1 MKLKVTFNWCVWLTV
16 FVVIVTAA
24 DLPQGPDRGSG
35 LEKNGTGNS
44 PLTDAGSISTST
56 GAPTTTK
63 PNKLRRDSGLLTD
76 NDVDAL
82 PASTVE
88 GPPQIESRQ
97 GRLAPSGPVQTH
109 RSNVAYA
116 SSSGVRSPQGPT
128 RSGPRPPAPPT
139 PDEGPLPPA
148 PPLDVTEIRCLKMA
162 SRERFS
168 AVLSM
173 PEGLLGSNPIFEDKP
188 AIDPITSRICQI
200 QPASRPGTFQ
210 LEVTNL
216 DACGVKSC
224 NQNGEPWLCVTL
236 RFPVL
241 AGLKLPEDEIIEIR
255 CKQQDRTVAE
265 KKDIDFDGDR
275 FSPRV
280 EEKSPLTFTGGKQ
293 EFLCEIGLFRRLP
306 GTSLFSQRIGP
317 GSAVELGEEVQ
328 LRSIVRSN
336 DGWFY
341 SKLTDVV
348 VRRLKKQT
356 SASNDGSAIL
366 VQQDGCR
373 NPAYR
378 AIATQHPQRDARSSL
393 LNNFNFRVFLFQD
406 MDAGDSIVISA
417 RVFAC
422 IEASDCAPTLCG
434 DDRGQGFG
442 RRKRSSS
449 SSWNETQIS
458 DSEQIVQTDGSGK
471 TREIFIEQLVFPNGT
486 IASASSRHLKGWE
499 TDLALRV
506 AMPGDYYTGTRTVPL
521 HSLESHCFL
530 YLMMTVGLGTALGV
544 TTLLVSIYCICTC
557 RRRGNKSVATSEA
570 PPRAVPSP
578 AVTTGAT
585 TALETFMMEACY
597 PELQVLDALSRTV
610 RQKKQNVHDE
620 IIKLYGAAAAAAE
633 LTKSNTSTNGNV
645 YSSEPRPS
653 LKQLKR
659 HQQQAQERTAKQN
672 ANQNVTTV
680 VVGPNEPQR
689 RGNNDALY
697 WEIGQHQHSHQIL
710 PPTPV

>member
-1 MKLKVTFNWCVWLTV
+1 MMKMKVKFEKCVWLMV
-16 FVVIVTAA
+16 FIVIVTTAA
-24 DLPQGPDRGSG
+24 DPPKGPDRGSG
-35 LEKNGTGNS
+35 LKINATGNS
-44 PLTDAGSISTST
+44 PLTDAGISISTST

-76 NDVDAL
+76 NDVDGL
-82 PASTVE
+82 PAIVE

-97 GRLAPSGPVQTH
+97 GRLAPSGSVQTH
-109 RSNVAYA
+109 RSNVAYT
-116 SSSGVRSPQGPT
+116 SSGGVRSPQGPT
-128 RSGPRPPAPPT
+128 RGSPRPPAPPP

-173 PEGLLGSNPIFEDKP
+173 PEGLVGSNPIFEDKP

-241 AGLKLPEDEIIEIR
+241 AGLKLPEDEIVEIR

-265 KKDIDFDGDR
+265 KKDIDFDGE
-275 FSPRV
+275 FSPRI
-280 EEKSPLTFTGGKQ
+280 EEKSPVTFTGGKQ

-356 SASNDGSAIL
+356 SASNEGSAIL
-366 VQQDGCR
+366 VLQDGCR

-378 AIATQHPQRDARSSL
+378 TIATQHPQRDVRSSL

-406 MDAGDSIVISA
+406 MDDGDSIVISA

-422 IEASDCAPTLCG
+422 IEAIDCAPTLCG

-449 SSWNETQIS
+449 SWNETRVS
-458 DSEQIVQTDGSGK
+458 DSEQTDGSGK
-471 TREIFIEQLVFPNGT
+471 TREILIEQLVFPNGT
-486 IASASSRHLKGWE
+486 VASASSRHLKGWE

-506 AMPGDYYTGTRTVPL
+506 AMPGDYYNGARAVPL

-544 TTLLVSIYCICTC
+544 TTLLVSIYCMCTC
-557 RRRGNKSVATSEA
+557 KRRRNKSVASSET
-570 PPRAVPSP
+570 PSRAVQSP
-578 AVTTGAT
+578 AVTAAAS
-585 TALETFMMEACY
+585 TALETLMMEACY

-633 LTKSNTSTNGNV
+633 ESKKSNANV

-653 LKQLKR
+653 LKQVKR
-659 HQQQAQERTAKQN
+659 HRQQAQEKTN
-672 ANQNVTTV
+672 NQNVTTV
-680 VVGPNEPQR
+680 VVGPKEPHG
-689 RGNNDALY
+689 RGHNDALY